1 MYHLKLEASHF
12 NYFSDV
18 SLGGFQNIVTT
29 QGLTNA
35 TFLFLTF
42 QGKSQN
48 ILKKKKLIDIV
59 SFKMF
64 FSALPFLFWSW
75 HPSGLRIRARV
86 SPGDSPNFAS
96 LKSL

>member
-48 ILKKKKLIDIV
+48 ILKKK
-59 SFKMF
+59 
-64 FSALPFLFWSW
+64 
-75 HPSGLRIRARV
+75 
-86 SPGDSPNFAS
+86 N
-96 LKSL
+96 

>member
-64 FSALPFLFWSW
+64 FSALLFSSEAGILQDLESGPGSPRVT
-75 HPSGLRIRARV
+75 HPTLHH
-86 SPGDSPNFAS
+86 
-96 LKSL
+96 